1 MPKPRYEDVR
11 RVCQMC
17 GKEITGPFGT
27 YRFGLQ
33 NGMICYD
40 CDAKV
45 TEENRRRR
53 QAINAKRMER
63 EDPIGTRIKK
73 MYDEGYKPSKI
84 ASVVG
89 VDTRTVYE
97 KLEELLLHGRINKQN
112 SAARGN

>member
-11 RVCQMC
+11 RACALC

-27 YRFGLQ
+27 YRFGYA

-53 QAINAKRMER
+53 QAVNAKRVRRRSESNP
-63 EDPIGTRIKK
+63 EASITKRIKELRRAGK
-73 MYDEGYKPSKI
+73 KPSDI
-84 ASVVG
+84 AKELHVG
-89 VDTRTVYE
+89 AKKVYE
-97 KLEELLLHGRINKQN
+97 VLNK
-112 SAARGN
+112 